1 MPALPKW
8 EDEQTILPLSI
19 IDGLEDDVVG
29 NIIEDTYGRVQI
41 MDGKILRDMP
51 EGQSKATIAFQWFS
65 QYRCCLDLENAN
77 YSLGTVGIRFQNGSL
92 LSPDF
97 AVWTHDRLDGVD
109 VASRMMQV
117 AHVPRLVCEIEWLEE
132 ILQPR
137 KGVDKIVNYF
147 LNAAYLGLPDDT
159 GVPTAVEEAWLVV
172 GRRAGSLPV
181 PDEVRK
187 STPTPSFL
195 AQLPLPVVNS
205 VCDMLAQ
212 FLLWTA
218 VGLQESL
225 LRFPRRSS
233 LVTTVIISIV
243 REFVQLCS
251 WILFPVLRPRG
262 DPPVDPRQP
271 YLAIF
276 RRIEPLHPI
285 YYHFEPN
292 CLFLPPDFS
301 VLRSGPPVSTN
312 LILSHFYKNR

>member
-1 MPALPKW
+1 M
-8 EDEQTILPLSI
+8 S
-19 IDGLEDDVVG
+19 
-29 NIIEDTYGRVQI
+29 
-41 MDGKILRDMP
+41 
-51 EGQSKATIAFQWFS
+51 
-65 QYRCCLDLENAN
+65 
-77 YSLGTVGIRFQNGSL
+77 
-92 LSPDF
+92 
-97 AVWTHDRLDGVD
+97 
-109 VASRMMQV
+109 
-117 AHVPRLVCEIEWLEE
+117 
-132 ILQPR
+132 
-137 KGVDKIVNYF
+137 
-147 LNAAYLGLPDDT
+147 
-159 GVPTAVEEAWLVV
+159 
-172 GRRAGSLPV
+172 RRAGSLPV

-262 DPPVDPRQP
+262 DPSVDPRQP

-285 YYHFEPN
+285 YYHFEPK